1 MKEIKKAYNSG
12 LRRVGQDNNNDSDR
26 EEKNKADRTID
37 NGDKRLAGIEDGTV
51 INITR
56 ADNVSK
62 DILDI
67 TDTPDVAVW
76 NKSVQIKGKVV
87 DTIKQSK
94 ENGNALTIGIGL
106 KKKKHEGDRKD
117 STTLIDPANQKDVDE
132 AINSGSTIQI
142 KHSHSKI
149 TFV

>member
-1 MKEIKKAYNSG
+1 LKEIKKAYNSG
-12 LRRVGQDNNNDSDR
+12 LRRVGQDNNSDR

-76 NKSVQIKGKVV
+76 NKSVQIKG
-87 DTIKQSK
+87 
-94 ENGNALTIGIGL
+94 
-106 KKKKHEGDRKD
+106 
-117 STTLIDPANQKDVDE
+117 
-132 AINSGSTIQI
+132 
-142 KHSHSKI
+142 
-149 TFV
+149 

>member
-1 MKEIKKAYNSG
+1 LKEIKKAYNSG

-37 NGDKRLAGIEDGTV
+37 NGDERLAGIEDDTV
-51 INITR
+51 IDITR

-94 ENGNALTIGIGL
+94 ENENALTIGIGL

-117 STTLIDPANQKDVDE
+117 STTLIDSANQKDVDE
-132 AINSGSTIQI
+132 AINSGSTITD
-142 KHSHSKI
+142 KA
-149 TFV
+149 

>member
-1 MKEIKKAYNSG
+1 LKEIKKAYNSG
-12 LRRVGQDNNNDSDR
+12 LRRVDQDNNNDSDR

-51 INITR
+51 IDITR

-76 NKSVQIKGKVV
+76 NKSVQIKGKIV

-132 AINSGSTIQI
+132 AINSGSTITD
-142 KHSHSKI
+142 KA
-149 TFV
+149 

>member
-1 MKEIKKAYNSG
+1 LKEIKKAYNNR
-12 LRRVGQDNNNDSDR
+12 LRRVDQDNNNDSDR
-26 EEKNKADRTID
+26 EEENKADRTID

-51 INITR
+51 IDITR

-94 ENGNALTIGIGL
+94 ENENALTIGIGL

-117 STTLIDPANQKDVDE
+117 SITLIDPANQKDVDE
-132 AINSGSTIQI
+132 AINSGSTITD
-142 KHSHSKI
+142 KA
-149 TFV
+149 

>member
-1 MKEIKKAYNSG
+1 LKEIKKAYNSG
-12 LRRVGQDNNNDSDR
+12 LRRVGQDNNSDR

-132 AINSGSTIQI
+132 AINSGSTITD
-142 KHSHSKI
+142 KA
-149 TFV
+149 

>member
-37 NGDKRLAGIEDGTV
+37 NGDKRLAGIVDGTV
-51 INITR
+51 IDITR

-67 TDTPDVAVW
+67 TDTSDVAVW
-76 NKSVQIKGKVV
+76 NKSDQIKGKVV

-132 AINSGSTIQI
+132 AINSGSTITD
-142 KHSHSKI
+142 KA
-149 TFV
+149 

>member
-1 MKEIKKAYNSG
+1 LKEIKKAYNSG
-12 LRRVGQDNNNDSDR
+12 LRRVDQDNNNDSDR

-94 ENGNALTIGIGL
+94 ENENALTIGIGL

-132 AINSGSTIQI
+132 AINSGSTITD
-142 KHSHSKI
+142 KA
-149 TFV
+149 

>member
-1 MKEIKKAYNSG
+1 MKEIKLKEIKKAYNSG

-51 INITR
+51 I
-56 ADNVSK
+56 
-62 DILDI
+62 DI
-67 TDTPDVAVW
+67 TNTPDVAVW

-94 ENGNALTIGIGL
+94 ENENALTIGIGL

-117 STTLIDPANQKDVDE
+117 LTTLIDPANQKDVDE
-132 AINSGSTIQI
+132 AINSGSTITD
-142 KHSHSKI
+142 KA
-149 TFV
+149 

>member
-1 MKEIKKAYNSG
+1 LKEIKKAYNSG
-12 LRRVGQDNNNDSDR
+12 LRRVGQDNNNNSDR

-51 INITR
+51 IDITK

-76 NKSVQIKGKVV
+76 NKSVQIKGKLV

-94 ENGNALTIGIGL
+94 ENENALTIGIGL
-106 KKKKHEGDRKD
+106 KKKKHEGDHKD

-132 AINSGSTIQI
+132 AINSGSTITD
-142 KHSHSKI
+142 KA
-149 TFV
+149 

>member
-51 INITR
+51 IDITR

-94 ENGNALTIGIGL
+94 ENENALTIGIGL

-117 STTLIDPANQKDVDE
+117 SITLIDPANQKDVDE
-132 AINSGSTIQI
+132 AINSGSTITD
-142 KHSHSKI
+142 KA
-149 TFV
+149 

>member
-1 MKEIKKAYNSG
+1 MKEIKKAYNNR
-12 LRRVGQDNNNDSDR
+12 LRRVDQDNNNDSDR
-26 EEKNKADRTID
+26 EEENKADRTID

-51 INITR
+51 IDITR

-94 ENGNALTIGIGL
+94 ENENALTIGIGL

-117 STTLIDPANQKDVDE
+117 SITLIDPANQKDVDE
-132 AINSGSTIQI
+132 AINSGSTITD
-142 KHSHSKI
+142 KA
-149 TFV
+149 

>member
-12 LRRVGQDNNNDSDR
+12 LRRVGQDNNNDNDR
-26 EEKNKADRTID
+26 EEKNKANRTVD
-37 NGDKRLAGIEDGTV
+37 NGDKKLAGIEDGNV
-51 INITR
+51 IDITR
-56 ADNVSK
+56 ADKVSK

-76 NKSVQIKGKVV
+76 NKSVQIKGKVA

-106 KKKKHEGDRKD
+106 KKKKHGGDRKD
-117 STTLIDPANQKDVDE
+117 STTLIDPANQKDIDE
-132 AINSGSTIQI
+132 AINSGSTITD
-142 KHSHSKI
+142 KA
-149 TFV
+149 

>member
-1 MKEIKKAYNSG
+1 
-12 LRRVGQDNNNDSDR
+12 LRRVDQDNNNDSDR
-26 EEKNKADRTID
+26 EEENKADRTID

-51 INITR
+51 IDITR

-94 ENGNALTIGIGL
+94 ENENALTIGIGL

-117 STTLIDPANQKDVDE
+117 SITLIDPANQKDVDE
-132 AINSGSTIQI
+132 AINSGSTITD
-142 KHSHSKI
+142 KA
-149 TFV
+149 

>member
-12 LRRVGQDNNNDSDR
+12 SRRVGQDNNNDSDR
-26 EEKNKADRTID
+26 EKKNKADRTVD
-37 NGDKRLAGIEDGTV
+37 NGDKKLAGIEDGTV
-51 INITR
+51 IDITR

-94 ENGNALTIGIGL
+94 ENENALTIGIGL
-106 KKKKHEGDRKD
+106 KKKNHEGDRKD

-132 AINSGSTIQI
+132 AINSGSTITD
-142 KHSHSKI
+142 KA
-149 TFV
+149 

>member
-12 LRRVGQDNNNDSDR
+12 LRRVDQDNNNDSDR
-26 EEKNKADRTID
+26 EEENKADRTID

-51 INITR
+51 IDITR

-87 DTIKQSK
+87 DAIKQSK
-94 ENGNALTIGIGL
+94 ENENALTIGIGL

-132 AINSGSTIQI
+132 AINSGSTITD
-142 KHSHSKI
+142 KA
-149 TFV
+149 

>member
-1 MKEIKKAYNSG
+1 LKEIKKAYNSG
-12 LRRVGQDNNNDSDR
+12 LRRVDQDNNNDSDR

-76 NKSVQIKGKVV
+76 NKSVQIKG
-87 DTIKQSK
+87 
-94 ENGNALTIGIGL
+94 
-106 KKKKHEGDRKD
+106 
-117 STTLIDPANQKDVDE
+117 
-132 AINSGSTIQI
+132 
-142 KHSHSKI
+142 
-149 TFV
+149 

>member
-12 LRRVGQDNNNDSDR
+12 LRRIGQDNNNDNDR
-26 EEKNKADRTID
+26 EEKNKANRTVD
-37 NGDKRLAGIEDGTV
+37 NGDKKLAGIEDGNV
-51 INITR
+51 IDITR
-56 ADNVSK
+56 ADKVSK

-76 NKSVQIKGKVV
+76 NKSVQIKGIVA

-94 ENGNALTIGIGL
+94 ENENALTIGIGL
-106 KKKKHEGDRKD
+106 KKKKPTVPGDRKD

-132 AINSGSTIQI
+132 AINSGSTITD
-142 KHSHSKI
+142 KA
-149 TFV
+149 

>member
-1 MKEIKKAYNSG
+1 LKEIKKAYNSG
-12 LRRVGQDNNNDSDR
+12 LRRVDQDNNNDSDR

-67 TDTPDVAVW
+67 IDTPDVAVW
-76 NKSVQIKGKVV
+76 NKSVQIKGKIV

-132 AINSGSTIQI
+132 AINSGSTITD
-142 KHSHSKI
+142 KA
-149 TFV
+149 

>member
-51 INITR
+51 IDITR

-87 DTIKQSK
+87 DTIKQST
-94 ENGNALTIGIGL
+94 ENENALTIGIGL

-132 AINSGSTIQI
+132 AINSGSTITD
-142 KHSHSKI
+142 KA
-149 TFV
+149 

>member
-1 MKEIKKAYNSG
+1 LKEIKKAYNSG
-12 LRRVGQDNNNDSDR
+12 LRRVDQDNNNDSDR

-132 AINSGSTIQI
+132 AINSGSTITD
-142 KHSHSKI
+142 KA
-149 TFV
+149 

>member
-1 MKEIKKAYNSG
+1 LKEIKKAYNSG
-12 LRRVGQDNNNDSDR
+12 LRRVDQDNNNDSDR
-26 EEKNKADRTID
+26 EEENKADRTID

-51 INITR
+51 IDITR

-94 ENGNALTIGIGL
+94 ENENALTIGIGL

-117 STTLIDPANQKDVDE
+117 SITLIDPANQKDVDE
-132 AINSGSTIQI
+132 AINSGSTITD
-142 KHSHSKI
+142 KA
-149 TFV
+149 

>member
-12 LRRVGQDNNNDSDR
+12 LRRVDQDNNNDSDR
-26 EEKNKADRTID
+26 EEENKADRTID

-51 INITR
+51 IDITR

-94 ENGNALTIGIGL
+94 ENENALTIGIGL

-117 STTLIDPANQKDVDE
+117 SITLIDPANQKDVDE
-132 AINSGSTIQI
+132 AINSGSTITD
-142 KHSHSKI
+142 KA
-149 TFV
+149 

>member
-1 MKEIKKAYNSG
+1 LKEIKKAYNSG
-12 LRRVGQDNNNDSDR
+12 LRRVDQDNNNDSDR

-76 NKSVQIKGKVV
+76 NKSVQIKGKIV

-132 AINSGSTIQI
+132 AINSGSTITD
-142 KHSHSKI
+142 KA
-149 TFV
+149 

>member
-12 LRRVGQDNNNDSDR
+12 LRRVGQDNNNDNDR
-26 EEKNKADRTID
+26 EEKNKANRTVD
-37 NGDKRLAGIEDGTV
+37 NGDKKLAGIEDGNV
-51 INITR
+51 IDITR
-56 ADNVSK
+56 ADKVSK

-76 NKSVQIKGKVV
+76 NKSVQIKGKVA

-94 ENGNALTIGIGL
+94 ENENALTIGIGL

-117 STTLIDPANQKDVDE
+117 STTLIDPANQKDVDK
-132 AINSGSTIQI
+132 AINYGRKKT
-142 KHSHSKI
+142 
-149 TFV
+149 

>member
-1 MKEIKKAYNSG
+1 LKEIKKAYNSG
-12 LRRVGQDNNNDSDR
+12 LRRVDQDNNNDSDR

-67 TDTPDVAVW
+67 IDTPDVAVW

-94 ENGNALTIGIGL
+94 ENENALTIGIGL

-132 AINSGSTIQI
+132 AINSGSTITD
-142 KHSHSKI
+142 KA
-149 TFV
+149 

>member
-1 MKEIKKAYNSG
+1 MKEIKLKEIKKAYNSG

-37 NGDKRLAGIEDGTV
+37 NGDKRLAGIEDGNV
-51 INITR
+51 IDITR

-87 DTIKQSK
+87 DKIDKIKQSK
-94 ENGNALTIGIGL
+94 EN
-106 KKKKHEGDRKD
+106 E
-117 STTLIDPANQKDVDE
+117 
-132 AINSGSTIQI
+132 
-142 KHSHSKI
+142 
-149 TFV
+149 

>member
-12 LRRVGQDNNNDSDR
+12 LRRVDQDNNNDSDR
-26 EEKNKADRTID
+26 EEENKADRTID

-51 INITR
+51 IDITR

-87 DTIKQSK
+87 DKIKQSK
-94 ENGNALTIGIGL
+94 ENENALTIGIGL

-117 STTLIDPANQKDVDE
+117 SITLIDPANQKDVDE
-132 AINSGSTIQI
+132 AINSGSTITD
-142 KHSHSKI
+142 KA
-149 TFV
+149 

>member
-37 NGDKRLAGIEDGTV
+37 NGDKRLAGIEDSTV
-51 INITR
+51 IDITR

-87 DTIKQSK
+87 DKIKQSK
-94 ENGNALTIGIGL
+94 ENENALTIGIGL

-132 AINSGSTIQI
+132 AINSGSTITD
-142 KHSHSKI
+142 KA
-149 TFV
+149 

>member
-1 MKEIKKAYNSG
+1 LKEIKKAYNSG

-26 EEKNKADRTID
+26 KEKNKADRTID

-51 INITR
+51 IDITR

-94 ENGNALTIGIGL
+94 ENENALTIGIGL

-132 AINSGSTIQI
+132 AINSGSTITD
-142 KHSHSKI
+142 KA
-149 TFV
+149 

>member
-12 LRRVGQDNNNDSDR
+12 LRRVDQDNNNDSDR

-37 NGDKRLAGIEDGTV
+37 NGDKRLAGIVDGTV
-51 INITR
+51 IDITR

-94 ENGNALTIGIGL
+94 ENENALTIGIGL

-117 STTLIDPANQKDVDE
+117 SITLIDPANQKDVDE
-132 AINSGSTIQI
+132 AINSGSTITD
-142 KHSHSKI
+142 KA
-149 TFV
+149 